1 MTLKNMTVN
10 AIEILQKAQ
19 NKAYEMGHAE
29 LESLHMLWALLSEP
43 GIASQ
48 TLRSLELD
56 PTLIARTA
64 EQELRSLPTVK
75 AKEVPSPSRDLQRVL
90 LEAQTLA
97 KQKSGGM
104 VGTRELLLAL
114 TADTGR
120 AGSLLKTFDV
130 TPKKVV
136 RALETSGADQAYQ
149 GDDEA
154 GVGEGQESALDR
166 YARDLCAAARA
177 GKIDPVIG
185 RDEEIR
191 RVIQILSRRTK
202 NNPVLIGPPGV
213 GKTAVVEG
221 LARRLVEGDVP
232 EGLKGK
238 RLVALDLGALLA
250 GTKYRGEFE
259 ERIKKVVKE
268 VTEKEGEILLFIDEM
283 HTLVGAGAA
292 EGAMDASNIL
302 KPALARG
309 ELHCVGATTIDEYRQ
324 HIENDPALER
334 RFQPVLVE
342 EPTVEQAVAILR
354 GLKEKYEV
362 HHGIRI
368 ADSAIV
374 AAVKLSQRYISD
386 RMLPDKAID
395 LMDEAAS
402 RLRMEI
408 DSVPSEVDDLQRRLN
423 QLEMEKLALEK
434 EKDRAAVAR
443 REAIDRQISEL
454 NDDLQKV
461 KARWHE
467 EKEAIDGIRELQS
480 EQERLGLEIER
491 AERQGDLARASEL
504 KYGNAREL
512 EQRLTTAREKLK
524 AIQGDTPLLKE
535 EVDED
540 DIAYLVGK
548 WTGIPAQ
555 RLVEDEAAKLRDLE
569 NRITRRVVG
578 QDQAVEKVARTIRRS
593 RAGLTDRN
601 RPLGSFLFLGPTGV
615 GKTELVK
622 ALAEQ
627 LFGDETHLVRLDMSE
642 YMERHSVARMIGAPP
657 GYVGYETGGQ
667 LTEAIRR
674 HPYSVIL
681 LDEVEKAHPE
691 VMNVLL
697 QLLDD
702 GRLTDGK
709 GRVVDF
715 RNSLVVM
722 TSNLCQ
728 EERFAPREA
737 AGGTTDEAT
746 RREME
751 RELIEELSRYFRP
764 EFLNRLDA
772 IVRFRSLSRHLIE
785 KIVTLELAKV
795 GRALREQEIF
805 LEWTPAAVARI
816 AELGFDPVFGARP
829 VKRVIQREVQD
840 RLADLIL
847 AGEVL
852 PEQTAELDVSGESSR
867 AEFVIR
873 TVLTPA
879 VRASQDGQTQGTPA
893 PDWQAEDIQA
903 EDIEAEEVQSGEIPS
918 WDVQTNDTQAE
929 EAVE

>member
-1 MTLKNMTVN
+1 MKNWTVN
-10 AIEILQKAQ
+10 ALEILQKAQ
-19 NKAYEMGHAE
+19 TKAYEMGHAQ
-29 LESLHMLWALLSEP
+29 LEPLHMLWALLSEP
-43 GIASQ
+43 GTAS
-48 TLRSLELD
+48 TVLRGLEMD
-56 PTLIARTA
+56 PRLVVSTA
-64 EQELRSLPTVK
+64 EGELRSLPTVQV
-75 AKEVPSPSRDLQRVL
+75 KETPNPSRDLQRVL
-90 LEAQTLA
+90 LEAQSLA
-97 KQKSGGM
+97 GKRSGGM

-114 TADTGR
+114 AADSGR
-120 AGSLLKTFDV
+120 AGSLLKTFDI
-130 TPKKVV
+130 TPEKVA
-136 RALETSGADQAYQ
+136 RALEASGADQVYQ
-149 GDDEA
+149 GQEEQGEA
-154 GVGEGQESALDR
+154 GQGSALER
-166 YARDLCAAARA
+166 YARDLCALVKQ

-191 RVIQILSRRTK
+191 RIVQILSRRTK

-238 RLVALDLGALLA
+238 RVVALDMGSLLA

-259 ERIKKVVKE
+259 DRLKKVIKE
-268 VTEKEGEILLFIDEM
+268 VTEREGEILLFIDEM

-309 ELHCVGATTIDEYRQ
+309 ELHCVGATTIDEYRK

-368 ADSAIV
+368 TDAAIV

-408 DSVPSEVDDLQRRLN
+408 DSVPTEIDEIQRRIN
-423 QLEMEKLALEK
+423 QLEMERLALQKEK
-434 EKDRAAVAR
+434 EKSAVGR
-443 REAIDRQISEL
+443 REAIERQLAEL
-454 NDDLQKV
+454 KDELQNLR
-461 KARWHE
+461 ARWQE
-467 EKEAIDGIRELQS
+467 EKEAIEKIRELQGQ
-480 EQERLGLEIER
+480 QERLGNEIEA
-491 AERQGDLARASEL
+491 AERRGDLARASEL
-504 KYGNAREL
+504 KYGHRAEL
-512 EQRLTTAREKLK
+512 EKQVQAARKRLRE
-524 AIQGDTPLLKE
+524 IQGENPLLKE
-535 EVDED
+535 EVGED
-540 DIAYLVGK
+540 DIAYLVAK

-555 RLVEDEAAKLRDLE
+555 RLVEDEAVKLRELE
-569 NRITRRVVG
+569 ARLTRRVVG
-578 QDQAVEKVARTIRRS
+578 QDHAVEKVARTIRRS

-657 GYVGYETGGQ
+657 GYVGYESGGQ
-667 LTEAIRR
+667 LTEAVRR

-715 RNSLVVM
+715 RNTLVVM
-722 TSNLCQ
+722 TSNLAQ
-728 EERFAPREA
+728 SGEFAPRPD
-737 AGGTTDEAT
+737 AGADSQ
-746 RREME
+746 
-751 RELIEELSRYFRP
+751 RELDRRLVDELSRHFRP
-764 EFLNRLDA
+764 EFLNRLDG
-772 IVRFRSLSRHLIE
+772 IVRFNALSREVIERIVELELGKIGRSL
-785 KIVTLELAKV
+785 
-795 GRALREQEIF
+795 GEQEMQ
-805 LEWTPAAVARI
+805 LTWTPAAVRRI

-829 VKRVIQREVQD
+829 IKRVIQREVQD
-840 RLADLIL
+840 RLADMIL
-847 AGEVL
+847 AGDIL
-852 PEQTAELDVSGESSR
+852 PEQTAELDVQDG
-867 AEFVIR
+867 EFVIR
-873 TVLTPA
+873 PRNA
-879 VRASQDGQTQGTPA
+879 AAASG
-893 PDWQAEDIQA
+893 
-903 EDIEAEEVQSGEIPS
+903 S
-918 WDVQTNDTQAE
+918 
-929 EAVE
+929 

>member
-1 MTLKNMTVN
+1 MKNMTVN
-10 AIEILQKAQ
+10 AIEALQKAQ

-29 LESLHMLWALLSEP
+29 LEPLHLLWALLSEP
-43 GIASQ
+43 GVASSV
-48 TLRSLELD
+48 LRGLELD
-56 PTLIARTA
+56 PHLVGSTA
-64 EQELRSLPTVK
+64 EKELASLPRVQV
-75 AKEVPSPSRDLQRVL
+75 KEVPNPSRDLQQML
-90 LEAQTLA
+90 LEAQSLA
-97 KQKSGGM
+97 QKKSGGM

-114 TADTGR
+114 AADRGR
-120 AGSLLKTFDV
+120 AGSLLKTFDI
-130 TPKKVV
+130 TPQHVA

-149 GDDEA
+149 GDDES
-154 GVGEGQESALDR
+154 GLGQGQESALDR
-166 YARDLCAAARA
+166 YARDLCALARQ

-191 RVIQILSRRTK
+191 RVVQILSRRTK

-238 RLVALDLGALLA
+238 RLIALDLGSLLA

-259 ERIKKVVKE
+259 ERLKKVVKE

-309 ELHCVGATTIDEYRQ
+309 ELHCVGATTIDEYRK

-342 EPTVEQAVAILR
+342 EPTTEQAIAILR

-368 ADSAIV
+368 TDGALV

-408 DSVPSEVDDLQRRLN
+408 DSVPSEVDDIQRRLN
-423 QLEMEKLALEK
+423 QLEMEKLALKK
-434 EKDRAAVAR
+434 EKDKSAVAR
-443 REAIDRQISEL
+443 RQVIERQISEL
-454 NDDLQKV
+454 GDELQQL
-461 KARWHE
+461 KARWRE
-467 EKEAIDGIRELQS
+467 EKEAIDRIRELQG
-480 EQERLGLEIER
+480 EQERLGQEIEV
-491 AERQGDLARASEL
+491 AERRGDLAKASEL
-504 KYGNAREL
+504 KYGRKAEL
-512 EQRLTTAREKLK
+512 AKRLEAAGAQLRQV
-524 AIQGDTPLLKE
+524 QGASPLLKE
-535 EVDED
+535 EVGED
-540 DIAYLVGK
+540 DIAYLVAK

-555 RLVEDEAAKLRDLE
+555 RLVEDEAQKLRDLE
-569 NRITRRVVG
+569 QRITGRVVG
-578 QDQAVEKVARTIRRS
+578 QDHAVEKVARTIRRS

-627 LFGDETHLVRLDMSE
+627 LFGDESHLIRLDMSE

-657 GYVGYETGGQ
+657 GYVGYEAGGQ
-667 LTEAIRR
+667 LTEAARR

-715 RNSLVVM
+715 RNTLVVM
-722 TSNLCQ
+722 TSNICQ
-728 EERFAPREA
+728 DSRFEPRQDADEA
-737 AGGTTDEAT
+737 AQREIE
-746 RREME
+746 REM
-751 RELIEELSRYFRP
+751 IEELGRFFRP
-764 EFLNRLDA
+764 EFLNRVDG
-772 IVRFRSLSRHLIE
+772 IVRFHALSRRMIE
-785 KIVTLELAKV
+785 RIVALELAKV
-795 GRALREQEIF
+795 DRSLREQEIR
-805 LEWTPAAVARI
+805 LEWTDAAVRKI

-829 VKRVIQREVQD
+829 VKRIIQREVQD
-840 RLADLIL
+840 RLADALL
-847 AGEVL
+847 AGDVL
-852 PEQTAELDVSGESSR
+852 PEQTALLDVTEDGFAIR
-867 AEFVIR
+867 AR
-873 TVLTPA
+873 P
-879 VRASQDGQTQGTPA
+879 SPPSHA
-893 PDWQAEDIQA
+893 PDATTGIKNN
-903 EDIEAEEVQSGEIPS
+903 SRMR
-918 WDVQTNDTQAE
+918 
-929 EAVE
+929 